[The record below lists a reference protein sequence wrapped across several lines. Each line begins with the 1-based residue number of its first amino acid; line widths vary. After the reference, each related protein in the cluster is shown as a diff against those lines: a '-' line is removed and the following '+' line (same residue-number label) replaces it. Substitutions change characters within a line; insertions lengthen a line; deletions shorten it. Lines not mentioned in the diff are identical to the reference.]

1 MNSSKELI
9 ERTYFIRA
17 FEILSNRN
25 MDNLTWPEKE
35 KIFGLKRNSILR
47 IIANEFI
54 TVMLTAISSIQTE
67 NDFADMVFECAREM
81 VEQNIIYREAMFDYT
96 ACYGRRGIPLKTVM
110 NGFAKGLK
118 LAKQKFNNI
127 DICFIANL
135 DRTAQVKDN
144 CKYIQE
150 LVKYRDM
157 ISLIAVGM
165 DMQELGHPAHRQA
178 EAFAVAKENG
188 FFITGHVGEEVGPEG
203 IWDAIQS
210 IPFDRID
217 HGVRAVEDEKLL
229 EWLADK
235 KILLTLCPASNISLE
250 VYPSWDKYPIKK
262 LIDNEVK
269 VCINSDDPPCFH
281 YDLTGNIIKILGA
294 GPDGLNSILYLVRGQ
309 KLILV
314 ARIFRQ
320 IYKFNPCNCFS
331 PGTLVNNQ
339 EGAKPIEQVQV
350 GDMVWSNNP
359 DTGIS
364 I

>member
-1 MNSSKELI
+1 
-9 ERTYFIRA
+9 
-17 FEILSNRN
+17 
-25 MDNLTWPEKE
+25 
-35 KIFGLKRNSILR
+35 
-47 IIANEFI
+47 
-54 TVMLTAISSIQTE
+54 
-67 NDFADMVFECAREM
+67 
-81 VEQNIIYREAMFDYT
+81 
-96 ACYGRRGIPLKTVM
+96 M

-127 DICFIANL
+127 DIRFIANL

>member
-1 MNSSKELI
+1 MEDFI
-9 ERTYFIRA
+9 ERAFGAQGHLSKLVNGYIPRA
-17 FEILSNRN
+17 PQIMITKKVGESLENSQHLICEAGTGTGKSLGY
-25 MDNLTWPEKE
+25 LTPAARWAVVNKKTVIVCTHKIPLMNQIVNVELPRVVNEKE

-47 IIANEFI
+47 IFANEFI
-54 TVMLTAISSIQTE
+54 TVVLTAISSIQTE

-127 DICFIANL
+127 DIRFIANL

-150 LVKYRDM
+150 LVEYRDM

-165 DMQELGHPAHRQA
+165 DMQELGHSAHRQA

-229 EWLADK
+229 EWLAVK

-250 VYPSWDKYPIKK
+250 VYLLWDKYPIKK

-281 YDLTGNIIKILGA
+281 YD
-294 GPDGLNSILYLVRGQ
+294 Q
-309 KLILV
+309 
-314 ARIFRQ
+314 Q
-320 IYKFNPCNCFS
+320 ENCTHYRS
-331 PGTLVNNQ
+331 G
-339 EGAKPIEQVQV
+339 
-350 GDMVWSNNP
+350 
-359 DTGIS
+359 
-364 I
+364 